1 MMIEKIKKWLVFF
14 EKIGLKI
21 IELTKIF
28 FLPQTTDGLDRLMNI
43 FFLRKKSSLIKNG
56 QMFFLLG
63 THLIPDLLTRL
74 FDNVVVVVCV
84 THTLDDDNC

>member
-1 MMIEKIKKWLVFF
+1 MLFHCVDDMVNV
-14 EKIGLKI
+14 
-21 IELTKIF
+21 
-28 FLPQTTDGLDRLMNI
+28 DYRMLDNQMVNI
-43 FFLRKKSSLIKNG
+43 VMVIQIFLRKKSSLIKNG

-84 THTLDDDNC
+84 THTHT